1 MTDVNYNTGFATAVG
16 FGVAFVCA
24 MAQMAF
30 KRTVNRAGVIDSNSA
45 IFQFLIP
52 SFFAA
57 IFCAVGQGIG
67 KGAGTYPTVSQT
79 GAAVGTAVYANLN
92 KSGRSF

>member
-57 IFCAVGQGIG
+57 INASSSVCCGQSRI
-67 KGAGTYPTVSQT
+67 AP
-79 GAAVGTAVYANLN
+79 A
-92 KSGRSF
+92 